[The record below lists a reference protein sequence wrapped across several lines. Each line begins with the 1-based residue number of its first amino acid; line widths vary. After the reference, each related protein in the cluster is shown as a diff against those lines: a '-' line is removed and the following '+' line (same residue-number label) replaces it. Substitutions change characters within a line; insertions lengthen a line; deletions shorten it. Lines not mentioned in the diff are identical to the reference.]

1 MTKNGTFLS
10 VVAVVLAAIYV
21 GFFTDWF
28 QKQTIQI
35 IPQIRYGRPS
45 QISRGP
51 DKTQVY
57 PVSFS
62 FPEKYKLTAVK
73 VFAEGDLATNKYP
86 AALWHLVSDS
96 NSVPT
101 KSIVYG
107 LPIRGMRAAVEQARP
122 EPLQP
127 DVKYVI
133 QVEVGKVKAQTN
145 FWTTELLQ

>member
-10 VVAVVLAAIYV
+10 VVAVVLAAIYIC
-21 GFFTDWF
+21 FFTDWF

-45 QISRGP
+45 QILRGP
-51 DKTQVY
+51 DKAQVY

-133 QVEVGKVKAQTN
+133 QVEIGKIKAQTN